1 MIPGWTWISYP
12 SADTLGFAEALG
24 GFVPMQGDIIRS
36 QWGQATYTNGRWRGS
51 ASQFY
56 PGYGYKYYGAPLAW
70 QKCRF
75 VSFAALAAHLTG
87 EAKFRDELKKG
98 DKVVTIGGFHG
109 KITEVK
115 ENTVMVSLAP
125 EVTVE
130 IEKSALVQNA
140 SQVGGQN

>member
-1 MIPGWTWISYP
+1 MPILLIMVVFVVLFIIP
-12 SADTLGFAEALG
+12 
-24 GFVPMQGDIIRS
+24 QRK
-36 QWGQATYTNGRWRGS
+36 R
-51 ASQFY
+51 
-56 PGYGYKYYGAPLAW
+56 
-70 QKCRF
+70 
-75 VSFAALAAHLTG
+75 
-87 EAKFRDELKKG
+87 AKEQQRFRDELKKG

-125 EVTVE
+125 EIVVE

>member
-1 MIPGWTWISYP
+1 MLLSILLQEAQRPQGSMWTSMIWI
-12 SADTLGFAEALG
+12 LALIVI
-24 GFVPMQGDIIRS
+24 FWLFFIRPQS
-36 QWGQATYTNGRWRGS
+36 KRAKEQQ
-51 ASQFY
+51 
-56 PGYGYKYYGAPLAW
+56 
-70 QKCRF
+70 
-75 VSFAALAAHLTG
+75 
-87 EAKFRDELKKG
+87 KFRDELKKG

-125 EVTVE
+125 DTVVE

>member
-1 MIPGWTWISYP
+1 MWTSLIWIVALIVIFWLFFIRPQSKK
-12 SADTLGFAEALG
+12 AKEA
-24 GFVPMQGDIIRS
+24 Q
-36 QWGQATYTNGRWRGS
+36 
-51 ASQFY
+51 
-56 PGYGYKYYGAPLAW
+56 
-70 QKCRF
+70 
-75 VSFAALAAHLTG
+75 
-87 EAKFRDELKKG
+87 KFRDELKKG

-140 SQVGGQN
+140 SQVGGQG